1 MQIVKNVK
9 FMDYLIY
16 ITEDVSSLDFF
27 FFFFF
32 GAETR
37 DRTRDHSLELLDSF
51 RFALR
56 QIKTLRKDVSGR
68 ATILGPP
75 YLAVSFLPLSFS
87 GFSVGDMSSSA
98 VGVLCEFS

>member
-9 FMDYLIY
+9 FMDYFIY
-16 ITEDVSSLDFF
+16 IIEDVSSLDFF
-27 FFFFF
+27 FF
-32 GAETR
+32 GADTR

-51 RFALR
+51 RFVLR

-75 YLAVSFLPLSFS
+75 YLVVSFLPLSFS